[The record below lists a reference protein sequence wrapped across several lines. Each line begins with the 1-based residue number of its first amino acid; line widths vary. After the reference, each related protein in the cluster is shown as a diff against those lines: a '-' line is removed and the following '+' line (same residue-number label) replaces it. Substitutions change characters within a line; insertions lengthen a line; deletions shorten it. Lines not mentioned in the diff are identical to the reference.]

1 MKKRSRWSWT
11 LDTVCFL
18 QSTVGHLSSH
28 LWGRTFRKGI
38 LHNCKQ
44 MVCAFCESWAVAF
57 YPGCT
62 PKKFSF
68 LFVTWARVRFVLFL
82 LIASD
87 RELHVGWNLATRPV
101 TTLTFPHVH
110 ICRHDHWR
118 SYLPDNLWDVVHHHG
133 NSFHGCSSLL
143 ELVVQEL
150 VAQDLQCSSNMLWD
164 EGGPTCVCVCV
175 CICVCVCVCVCA
187 CVRVWRSRECV
198 LHDHC

>member
-1 MKKRSRWSWT
+1 
-11 LDTVCFL
+11 
-18 QSTVGHLSSH
+18 
-28 LWGRTFRKGI
+28 
-38 LHNCKQ
+38 

-87 RELHVGWNLATRPV
+87 RELGWNLATRPV
-101 TTLTFPHVH
+101 TTLTFLHVH

-118 SYLPDNLWDVVHHHG
+118 SYLPDDLWDVVHHHG

-150 VAQDLQCSSNMLWD
+150 VVQDLQCSSNMLWD
-164 EGGPTCVCVCV
+164 EGGPTCA
-175 CICVCVCVCVCA
+175 CVCVCVCVRKQGMCTSWPLLVEWRGVNQESLVSSIIYFACTCTLCA
-187 CVRVWRSRECV
+187 LKKFFFCSSV
-198 LHDHC
+198 LHRWCSS

>member
-1 MKKRSRWSWT
+1 MI
-11 LDTVCFL
+11 LDTGLCAFL

-44 MVCAFCESWAVAF
+44 MVCAFRESWVVAL

-68 LFVTWARVRFVLFL
+68 LCVTWARVRFVLFL

-87 RELHVGWNLATRPV
+87 RELGWNLATRPV

-110 ICRHDHWR
+110 ICRHDHWC
-118 SYLPDNLWDVVHHHG
+118 SYLPDYLWDMVHHHG

-175 CICVCVCVCVCA
+175 CVCV
-187 CVRVWRSRECV
+187 RGSRECV